1 MKILC
6 KYSLFFPYMLGIEV
20 SYLTKWHIF
29 KQVFSRNARTASKT
43 YDLTYKEEKKAVTTA
58 QRENYNQIYLFY

>member
-1 MKILC
+1 
-6 KYSLFFPYMLGIEV
+6 MLGIEV

-43 YDLTYKEEKKAVTTA
+43 YDLTYGGKESSDYWPKGGNTTKYIHST
-58 QRENYNQIYLFY
+58 E